1 MKIFMK
7 EKNKEKKSPS
17 GEKVVASIKKLIP
30 VRQYDEK
37 EKCYILKNATYMDI
51 MQIRA
56 KDLNNTDSNE
66 IEVDCYRFAKFYKT
80 YLQDIKIIVMN
91 YPCNTQK
98 QQHYIQYKI
107 KKCKKPVYQEVLE
120 QSLRELIYLEKN
132 NTSREFYMMF
142 FSENGDEHQKNLR
155 RIKTQ
160 LAEGGSWLIQE
171 IDREKKDS
179 ILFKLNNKNLLI
191 H

>member
-1 MKIFMK
+1 MK
-7 EKNKEKKSPS
+7 EKNKRKKSFS
-17 GEKVVASIKKLIP
+17 EEKVVPSVKKLLP
-30 VRQYDEK
+30 HRQYDEK
-37 EKCYILKNATYMDI
+37 ENCYILENGTYMDI
-51 MQIRA
+51 LQIRA

-98 QQHYIQYKI
+98 QQHFIQYKI
-107 KKCKKPVYQEVLE
+107 KKCKKSVYRDVLE
-120 QSLRELIYLEKN
+120 QSLRELVFLEKN

-142 FSENGDEHQKNLR
+142 FSEDKEEYQKNLR
-155 RIKTQ
+155 RIKSQ

-171 IDREKKDS
+171 IDKKKKDS